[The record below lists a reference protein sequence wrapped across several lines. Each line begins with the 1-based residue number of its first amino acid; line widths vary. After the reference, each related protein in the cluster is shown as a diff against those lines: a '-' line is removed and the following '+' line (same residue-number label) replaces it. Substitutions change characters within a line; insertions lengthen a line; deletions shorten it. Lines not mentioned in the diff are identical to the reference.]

1 MELKQLPQIARL
13 LFQRLTDTLSVE
25 EEAEFENWLSADD
38 RNLQMWKEISRKNF
52 YSEKELQS
60 HLFNALAAFCR
71 VQAKYHRRLFQRR
84 LQRICV
90 GVAAIA
96 VVTLG
101 IIWIK
106 INFARQAD
114 KPLPVFSQF
123 PAGESRA
130 VLILGD
136 GQRMELNRQMD
147 DSVIIDAGIRLETT
161 GGKVEYRQ
169 EKIQPVT
176 LTFNTLEIPR
186 KGEFQLVLGDGTKVW
201 LNSESCIRYPV
212 AFTGKERRV
221 YLQGEA
227 YFEVSKNKEIPFI
240 VDMGKV
246 AVQVLGTAFNA
257 RAYRDETRVYATLA
271 EGKIQ
276 LEAGQRNLILQPEE
290 QGVVELASGELTRKK
305 VDVRL
310 YTGWKEGRFIFQE
323 QTLEEMMNT
332 LSRWYDIQVFY
343 ENPAVRKVTFSGN
356 LKRYD
361 SFDKIIGMLE
371 MTGMAHF
378 KVKGN
383 TIIISE

>member
-1 MELKQLPQIARL
+1 MELKQLPRIARL
-13 LFQRLTDTLSVE
+13 LSHRLTDTLSVE

-52 YSEKELQS
+52 YSEKEIQS
-60 HLFNALAAFCR
+60 HLFNALAAFHK
-71 VQAKYHRRLFQRR
+71 VQAKHHRRLFRR
-84 LQRICV
+84 RVQRICV

-96 VVTLG
+96 VIAFG
-101 IIWIK
+101 IIGIK
-106 INFARQAD
+106 MNFTERAG
-114 KPLPVFSQF
+114 KSMPVCSQF

-147 DSVIIDAGIRLETT
+147 DSVIIDAGMRLETT

-169 EKIQPVT
+169 EKTQPAT
-176 LTFNTLEIPR
+176 LIFNTLEIPR
-186 KGEFQLVLGDGTKVW
+186 KGEFQLVLADGTKVW

-212 AFTGKERRV
+212 AFAGKERRV

-240 VDMGKV
+240 VDMGK
-246 AVQVLGTAFNA
+246 AAIQVLGTSFNA
-257 RAYRDETRVYATLA
+257 RAYRDEPRVYATLA

-276 LEAGQRNLILQPEE
+276 LEAGQGSLILQPEE

-305 VDVRL
+305 VDIHL

-378 KVKGN
+378 KVNGN